1 MTTIQRTMQFQRPQK
16 RIFDSQ
22 TTSYFQHSVAIHRI
36 RYYLKR
42 YIMCMT
48 GIPIPAADYKPYY
61 ETSRRIVALI
71 DNLFKLFQET
81 PPLQGPRRYGNL
93 ADRAWHDKKNDT
105 IRGLIEKIVDG
116 TNAQKYIEDQNG
128 LLDEL
133 QYYIENAFG
142 SKIRLDFG
150 TGHELS
156 FLAFISSLDYLQ
168 LWDSEEET
176 PIDQNKFSIDL
187 IFIWNKYY
195 HLVRSL
201 ILTYNLEPAGSHG
214 VWGLDDFFHLAYI
227 WGASQWCEQEDIIAP
242 RDLVSKQQYDFY
254 KDKNFFSQ
262 TISFIIHVKTG
273 PFREHSPILNDILTT
288 VRSWKKIQRGLLRM
302 YDDEVLNK
310 FPVVQH
316 FWFGSGFFPWVDIKS
331 GKVLPTFEGGGPESQ
346 KQQQDEKEAR
356 HLNSFGSTATISNR
370 ATATSTTTHL
380 PATNAF
386 STTTSMPSPIS
397 IARTMG
403 PPSIRNV
410 NRFLPMDPARDR
422 LRRRE

>member
-36 RYYLKR
+36 RHYLKR

-48 GIPIPAADYKPYY
+48 GIPIPATDYKPYY

-93 ADRAWHDKKNDT
+93 ADRTWHDKKHDT

-176 PIDQNKFSIDL
+176 PIDQNKFSTDL

-370 ATATSTTTHL
+370 ATATSTATHL
-380 PATNAF
+380 PTTNTF